1 VTPEPGDEIEASN
14 SGAST
19 LHINLAHQPC
29 TSTLHI
35 NLAHQPCAS
44 TLRIHTS
51 GNDHCH
57 ALSAVAVEMKN
68 TPQPSPENESFQ
80 TRPGAVK
87 DSLR

>member
-1 VTPEPGDEIEASN
+1 VTPESGDEIEASN

-29 TSTLHI
+29 
-35 NLAHQPCAS
+35 AS
-44 TLRIHTS
+44 TLRINTS